1 MEDNGRGLS
10 AEDIAHIIGEKVY
23 DSRAIG
29 MKDAADPEELKENK
43 GSGFGLMNCK
53 GIIEKYKKTNELF
66 RVCVF
71 DIESEPGKGSRF
83 YFRLPSGVRKV
94 IGVLLCLLLPLGM
107 ASCLHE
113 PLPSI
118 LQDSDSIAIT
128 TDSTYEDLLDAAS
141 DYANAAYFAN
151 VDENYEIAL
160 QYIDS
165 AMMSLN
171 EHYKKYTRTRSR
183 IDT

>member
-1 MEDNGRGLS
+1 
-10 AEDIAHIIGEKVY
+10 
-23 DSRAIG
+23 
-29 MKDAADPEELKENK
+29 
-43 GSGFGLMNCK
+43 MNCK

-83 YFRLPSGVRKV
+83 YFRLPSGIRKV
-94 IGVLLCLLLPLGM
+94 IGVLLFLLLPVGM
-107 ASCLHE
+107 TSCLHD

-165 AMMSLN
+165 AMMMLN
-171 EHYKKYTRTRSR
+171 EHYKKYARTTQPHRYMKLVGKGIPAELFWWNELFDSDYHV
-183 IDT
+183 ILDILSLIHI